1 MTILDYLKD
10 WILLFVFLKNLIK
23 VFKSMEILILLIGKF
38 LKVNKFIKEN
48 HSPIDQLFETLSY
61 YTNNARAIVKILTL
75 SAKI

>member
-1 MTILDYLKD
+1 
-10 WILLFVFLKNLIK
+10 
-23 VFKSMEILILLIGKF
+23 MEILILLIGKF

-48 HSPIDQLFETLSY
+48 HSPIDQLFETLSN